1 MAVLTDKGNNY
12 HVRVQRVPQGTYF
25 KEYVKIGDPEGPNDK
40 ERDRYIVAEREQKY
54 RIEVNLGK
62 GFRWGEYNEV
72 HCHLKFA
79 GYVVASKALF
89 RDKQGQELKE
99 KEVTMYLECVMTG
112 SNENIIGAPFTFRG
126 LGVDENLKDETNIFE
141 LRLQDLGAI
150 RVIISRCKKLG
161 LKKAVK
167 PSFATP
173 QNLWEVDKVDPQ
185 SYKKH
190 GITCTIGL
198 GTTRMATRGLEPTR
212 CDYTHDRSLAFKF
225 NYRTAVEFLEN
236 LSIVPYPPPQYCY
249 SWEKLQ
255 PVERKTAFEELQRIN
270 KGEFRARS
278 GLTPRDGYEHDDGP
292 VQTSRIESQRH
303 VERATSRQMIGAGAR
318 NKCIVMK
325 EESIEQTVA
334 RNQDTSTRKRSYS
347 TSIAATAT
355 PVQRSRIQTAPGSVK
370 VEALIKQEP
379 IDVDALAD
387 SDAEM
392 ISAPTI
398 KYDLTTEELPGP
410 KRVKIEDDSF
420 VSRFDELDTAEDE
433 EYPEVEVRE
442 KIPSP
447 EEERM
452 RAERAREQDENLAE
466 FEKEWREY
474 RRRNMPPDGF

>member
-1 MAVLTDKGNNY
+1 MQITMIPRHKFIVLD
-12 HVRVQRVPQGTYF
+12 
-25 KEYVKIGDPEGPNDK
+25 
-40 ERDRYIVAEREQKY
+40 
-54 RIEVNLGK
+54 
-62 GFRWGEYNEV
+62 
-72 HCHLKFA
+72 
-79 GYVVASKALF
+79 
-89 RDKQGQELKE
+89 
-99 KEVTMYLECVMTG
+99 
-112 SNENIIGAPFTFRG
+112 
-126 LGVDENLKDETNIFE
+126 
-141 LRLQDLGAI
+141 
-150 RVIISRCKKLG
+150 
-161 LKKAVK
+161 
-167 PSFATP
+167 
-173 QNLWEVDKVDPQ
+173 
-185 SYKKH
+185 
-190 GITCTIGL
+190 
-198 GTTRMATRGLEPTR
+198 
-212 CDYTHDRSLAFKF
+212 
-225 NYRTAVEFLEN
+225 
-236 LSIVPYPPPQYCY
+236 
-249 SWEKLQ
+249 
-255 PVERKTAFEELQRIN
+255 
-270 KGEFRARS
+270 
-278 GLTPRDGYEHDDGP
+278 DDGP

-387 SDAEM
+387 SDAEL

-410 KRVKIEDDSF
+410 KRVKVEDDSF

-433 EYPEVEVRE
+433 EYPEAEVR
-442 KIPSP
+442 KKTPSP

-474 RRRNMPPDGF
+474 RRRNMLPDGF